1 MAEARFQAGRVLHR
15 PWRISPAEQSIPCPW
30 LPSLALSSIPQLGI
44 LWSTCTAHVPGQP
57 SQLWPGGPVSHPGSR
72 GTCSPGSL
80 PRETVDFM
88 ECGHLSVLSAV
99 ALLSRAPREGSSG
112 AGEPGGVPRIPQLHP
127 SPSGCPPSSKASG
140 FVQLAEQS
148 RDPSESEIIEG
159 ENSGL
164 KRDREEER
172 RIWSWSDGLSHLYR
186 LRLRQKESGLDG
198 KSAAPPRSP
207 GRAFQLVPNKH
218 SSEGR
223 NGAWRAPFPSP
234 GLLCMVGSACTS
246 FIVILPLI

>member
-1 MAEARFQAGRVLHR
+1 MCRRVRIPAAWRCFQLPACASGAQSCRAEARFQAGRVLHR

-30 LPSLALSSIPQLGI
+30 LPSLALSSISQLGI

-72 GTCSPGSL
+72 GTCSPGSP

-159 ENSGL
+159 
-164 KRDREEER
+164 
-172 RIWSWSDGLSHLYR
+172 
-186 LRLRQKESGLDG
+186 G
-198 KSAAPPRSP
+198 K
-207 GRAFQLVPNKH
+207 L
-218 SSEGR
+218 
-223 NGAWRAPFPSP
+223 GA
-234 GLLCMVGSACTS
+234 
-246 FIVILPLI
+246 

>member
-1 MAEARFQAGRVLHR
+1 MFQASHPSSGQEVLYPILVPEGRAHQALR
-15 PWRISPAEQSIPCPW
+15 RGKLWISWNVGTSPCSVPW
-30 LPSLALSSIPQLGI
+30 L
-44 LWSTCTAHVPGQP
+44 CFPGLHGRGAAGLE
-57 SQLWPGGPVSHPGSR
+57 SQEE
-72 GTCSPGSL
+72 SPGFPSCIH
-80 PRETVDFM
+80 P
-88 ECGHLSVLSAV
+88 HLGARPAAKHLDLCSWQSNPVIPANQR
-99 ALLSRAPREGSSG
+99 LSR
-112 AGEPGGVPRIPQLHP
+112 
-127 SPSGCPPSSKASG
+127 
-140 FVQLAEQS
+140 
-148 RDPSESEIIEG
+148 G

-164 KRDREEER
+164 KWDREEER

-234 GLLCMVGSACTS
+234 GLLCVVGSACTS
-246 FIVILPLI
+246 FIVILPLIQHPS